1 MKLSLI
7 VAVSDN
13 GVIGH
18 EGELPWH
25 LFSDLRRFK
34 RLTMGHPILMGRKT
48 YESIG
53 RLLPGRTTIV
63 MTRQADYELT
73 GGLVAHDLGQAI
85 QIADQDEE
93 VFVIGGGEVFRQAL
107 PIADKLYVTRV
118 HAEVEG
124 DVLFPDVDWNQW
136 QLAEQQRFVTDERND
151 YESTYCVYFRPAAD
165 DPEAGG
171 GSTSPS
177 C

>member
-13 GVIGH
+13 GVIGQ

-25 LFSDLRRFK
+25 LSSDLRRFK

-63 MTRQADYELT
+63 MTRQADYELP
-73 GGLVAHDLGQAI
+73 GGLVAHELGQAI
-85 QIADQDEE
+85 QFADQDEE

-124 DVLFPDVDWNQW
+124 DVLFPDVDWNKW
-136 QLAEQQRFVTDERND
+136 ELAEQQRFVADQRND
-151 YESTYCVYFRPAAD
+151 YDSTYCVYFRSAAD
-165 DPEAGG
+165 EPEPE
-171 GSTSPS
+171 SSPIDGKG
-177 C
+177 